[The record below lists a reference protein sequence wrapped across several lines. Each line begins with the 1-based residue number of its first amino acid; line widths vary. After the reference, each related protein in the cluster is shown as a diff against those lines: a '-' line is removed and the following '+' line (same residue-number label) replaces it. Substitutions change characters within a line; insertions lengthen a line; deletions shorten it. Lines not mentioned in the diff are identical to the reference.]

1 MSTRFLTAGELAAL
15 DKWYVIDATG
25 QVLGRVATRAATILI
40 GKHRPQYAPFLVS
53 GNHVIIV
60 NAKKIKL
67 TGEKLDKKVYRW
79 HTQYPGGLREVTARK
94 VFESK
99 PDRLIREAVLGMLPK
114 NKLRKRL
121 VKRLKV
127 YLADQ
132 HPHVAQQQET
142 LQASD
147 TLNKVDVVVNVEGGG
162 KHGQAGAVQH
172 GIARALVGFSADL
185 RQILKKAG
193 FLTRDPRAKERK
205 KYGQPGARKRF
216 QFSKR

>member
-1 MSTRFLTAGELAAL
+1 MSTRFLTAGELAAI

-132 HPHVAQQQET
+132 HPHAAQQPE
-142 LQASD
+142 
-147 TLNKVDVVVNVEGGG
+147 
-162 KHGQAGAVQH
+162 
-172 GIARALVGFSADL
+172 ALKL
-185 RQILKKAG
+185 
-193 FLTRDPRAKERK
+193 
-205 KYGQPGARKRF
+205 
-216 QFSKR
+216 